1 MAMSQAE
8 IDALLN
14 GGGGADENSYIPG
27 DVSDIETLPGGPE
40 PIETAEEDFGEYL
53 LFQELDAISEIG
65 NITMGSAS
73 TPLSELLGVPVNISN
88 PNSYIAYQEKVF
100 SSFDTPYLTIQ
111 VDFTKGLRGFN
122 VLVIKET
129 DVVVIADLMLG
140 GDGRPENAEVD
151 EMAIS
156 AASEA
161 MNQMNGAAAT
171 ALSDMFGE
179 YVEITPPRTIHV
191 KDLKEANHHPLPTDE
206 PVVVVQFML
215 SVGDLLETTIMQ
227 ITGIETA
234 KEQVAYLFDKMGV
247 EPPRKAL
254 ETEQPDTVQVEVPK
268 DLSSA
273 ALQAEIPKELPP
285 AQVQEEPVAYVAG
298 GQAMEVAMNLPVEA
312 TLMAGKINCRVADI
326 AYLKPGMVIDVPQAA
341 GYVQLVVNGLVVA
354 EGELWDGKFR
364 VKNLVKSSLKG

>member
-27 DVSDIETLPGGPE
+27 DVSNIETLPGGPE
-40 PIETAEEDFGEYL
+40 PIETSEEDFGEYL

-111 VDFTKGLRGFN
+111 VDFTKGLKGFN

-140 GDGRPENAEVD
+140 GDGRPENTEVD

-227 ITGIETA
+227 ITGVETA

-273 ALQAEIPKELPP
+273 AIQAEFPKELTP

-298 GQAMEVAMNLPVEA
+298 GQAMEVAMNLPLEA

-341 GYVQLVVNGLVVA
+341 GCVQLVVNGLVVA
-354 EGELWDGKFR
+354 EGELSDGKFR

>member
-14 GGGGADENSYIPG
+14 GGGGADENNCISG
-27 DVSDIETLPGGPE
+27 DVSNVETLPGGPE
-40 PIETAEEDFGEYL
+40 PIGTSEEDFGEYL

-111 VDFTKGLRGFN
+111 VDFTKGLKGFN
-122 VLVIKET
+122 VLVIKEA
-129 DVVVIADLMLG
+129 DVGVIADLMLG
-140 GDGRPENAEVD
+140 GDGRPENVEVD

-156 AASEA
+156 ATSEA

-191 KDLKEANHHPLPTDE
+191 KDLREANHHPLPTDE

-254 ETEQPDTVQVEVPK
+254 ETERSEVRVEG
-268 DLSSA
+268 L
-273 ALQAEIPKELPP
+273 PKELTRI
-285 AQVQEEPVAYVAG
+285 QEESAAYAAG
-298 GQAMEVAMNLPVEA
+298 GQAMEVAMNLPLEA

-326 AYLKPGMVIDVPQAA
+326 AYLKPGMVVDVPQAA
-341 GYVQLVVNGLVVA
+341 GCVQLVVNGLVVA
-354 EGELWDGKFR
+354 EGELSDGKFR
-364 VKNLVKSSLKG
+364 VNNLVKSSLK